1 MEENEMLEQT
11 NETENVETQTTEEN
25 EEGIELTDTT
35 DAGEVNAT
43 STDNETTEVKKTLR
57 DLLRENPEYQEEYN
71 IMLKTRLD
79 REDKKHQK
87 ELSKYR
93 DTENVLRTTLNLKDG
108 DDTNAKL
115 REYYEAEGVKLPEA
129 IKPGLS
135 SGEIEAI
142 AKYNANLIIESGT
155 EEMNKEANRLA
166 NIGYN
171 NLNESEKIIFNT
183 LCERLTEDKNK
194 EELLKIGAS
203 EDLLKDKSFVDFKSK
218 FNSNVPMKEIYEMYV
233 SKNNKKTVKEN
244 PGSMKNSDVSLVKDY
259 YTDEEIAKLTD
270 EQLDDPKIWEAVRKS
285 QTKNYKGGYFD

>member
-71 IMLKTRLD
+71 SMLKTRLD

>member
-1 MEENEMLEQT
+1 MENEEMLEQT
-11 NETENVETQTTEEN
+11 NESENVETQTTEEN

-43 STDNETTEVKKTLR
+43 STDNETAEVKKSLR

-71 IMLKTRLD
+71 SMLKTRLD

-115 REYYEAEGVKLPEA
+115 REYYEAEGFKLPEA

-155 EEMNKEANRLA
+155 DEMNKEANRLA

-194 EELLKIGAS
+194 EELLKIGAK

-218 FNSNVPMKEIYEMYV
+218 FNSNVSMKDIYDMYM
-233 SKNNKKTVKEN
+233 KTNNKKTVKEN

-259 YTDEEIAKLTD
+259 YTEEEIAKLTD

>member
-71 IMLKTRLD
+71 SMLKTRLD

-93 DTENVLRTTLNLKDG
+93 DTENVLRTTLKLKDG

-259 YTDEEIAKLTD
+259 YTEEEIAKLTD

>member
-11 NETENVETQTTEEN
+11 NETENVETQTTEET
-25 EEGIELTDTT
+25 EEGIELTDTSET
-35 DAGEVNAT
+35 IEEPKEEVVE
-43 STDNETTEVKKTLR
+43 ETTEVKKTLKE
-57 DLLRENPEYQEEYN
+57 LLRENPEYQEEYN
-71 IMLKTRLD
+71 SMLKTRLD

-194 EELLKIGAS
+194 EELLKIGAR

-218 FNSNVPMKEIYEMYV
+218 FNSNVPMKDIYDMYM
-233 SKNNKKTVKEN
+233 KTNNKKTVKEN

>member
-1 MEENEMLEQT
+1 MENEEMLEQT

-35 DAGEVNAT
+35 ETNTVE
-43 STDNETTEVKKTLR
+43 ETTEVKKTLR

-71 IMLKTRLD
+71 SMLKTRLD

-135 SGEIEAI
+135 TGEIEAL
-142 AKYNANLIIESGT
+142 AKYNAEQIIKSGYD
-155 EEMNKEANRLA
+155 EMKSEANRLA

-171 NLNESEKIIFNT
+171 NLNESEKIVFDTI
-183 LCERLTEDKNK
+183 CERLTEDKNK

-203 EDLLKDKSFVDFKSK
+203 EELLKDKSFVDFKSK
-218 FNSNVPMKEIYEMYV
+218 FNSNVPMKDIYDMYM
-233 SKNNKKTVKEN
+233 KTNNKKTVKEN

>member
-1 MEENEMLEQT
+1 MENEEMLEQT
-11 NETENVETQTTEEN
+11 NESENVETQTTEEN

-43 STDNETTEVKKTLR
+43 STDNETAEVKKSLR

-71 IMLKTRLD
+71 SMLKTRLD

-135 SGEIEAI
+135 SGEIESMVMVPPDDCVVSS
-142 AKYNANLIIESGT
+142 L
-155 EEMNKEANRLA
+155 
-166 NIGYN
+166 
-171 NLNESEKIIFNT
+171 
-183 LCERLTEDKNK
+183 
-194 EELLKIGAS
+194 
-203 EDLLKDKSFVDFKSK
+203 DFKVEVSIPALRHEEK
-218 FNSNVPMKEIYEMYV
+218 LKTAVLINRGKRCGEGCSNLFFFGAQMNV
-233 SKNNKKTVKEN
+233 
-244 PGSMKNSDVSLVKDY
+244 
-259 YTDEEIAKLTD
+259 
-270 EQLDDPKIWEAVRKS
+270 
-285 QTKNYKGGYFD
+285 

>member
-1 MEENEMLEQT
+1 MENEEMLEQT
-11 NETENVETQTTEEN
+11 NESENVETQTTEEN
-25 EEGIELTDTT
+25 EEGIELTDTSET
-35 DAGEVNAT
+35 TEVAE
-43 STDNETTEVKKTLR
+43 ETTEVKKSLR

-71 IMLKTRLD
+71 SMLKTRLD

-155 EEMNKEANRLA
+155 DEMNKEANRLA

-194 EELLKIGAS
+194 EELLKIGAK

-218 FNSNVPMKEIYEMYV
+218 FNSNVSMKDIYDMYM
-233 SKNNKKTVKEN
+233 KTNNKKTVKEN

>member
-11 NETENVETQTTEEN
+11 NDTENVDTQTTEEK
-25 EEGIELTDTT
+25 EEGIELTDT
-35 DAGEVNAT
+35 AEAEEVNTT
-43 STDNETTEVKKTLR
+43 STDDEKEEVKKTLR

-71 IMLKTRLD
+71 SMLKTRLD

-135 SGEIEAI
+135 SGEIEAV
-142 AKYNANLIIESGT
+142 AQYNAKQIIDSGFD
-155 EEMNKEANRLA
+155 EMKSEANRLA

-183 LCERLTEDKNK
+183 LCEKLQYEKDRK
-194 EELLKIGAS
+194 ELLQLGAK
-203 EDLLKDKSFVDFKSK
+203 EDLLNDKNFVEFKSG
-218 FNSNVPMKEIYEMYV
+218 FNSNKPIKDIYDMYMKLNQE
-233 SKNNKKTVKEN
+233 KTVKEN
-244 PGSMKNSDVSLVKDY
+244 PGSMKNSEINPTKDF
-259 YTDEEIAKLTD
+259 YTMEEIEKLSD

-285 QTKNYKGGYFD
+285 MTNGDKNNYFN

>member
-1 MEENEMLEQT
+1 MENEEMLEQT

-43 STDNETTEVKKTLR
+43 STDNETAEVKKTLR

-71 IMLKTRLD
+71 SMLKTRLD

-218 FNSNVPMKEIYEMYV
+218 FNSNVPMKDIYDMYM
-233 SKNNKKTVKEN
+233 KTNNKKTVKEN

-259 YTDEEIAKLTD
+259 YTEEEISKLTD

>member
-35 DAGEVNAT
+35 
-43 STDNETTEVKKTLR
+43 ETNTVEETAEVKKTLR

-71 IMLKTRLD
+71 SMLKTRLD

-155 EEMNKEANRLA
+155 DEMNKEANRLA

-194 EELLKIGAS
+194 EELLKIGAK

-218 FNSNVPMKEIYEMYV
+218 FNSNVPMKDIYDMYM
-233 SKNNKKTVKEN
+233 KTNNKKTVKEN

-259 YTDEEIAKLTD
+259 YTDEEIAKLTE

>member
-1 MEENEMLEQT
+1 MENEEMLEQT

-25 EEGIELTDTT
+25 EEGIELTDTSE
-35 DAGEVNAT
+35 AAEVNAT
-43 STDNETTEVKKTLR
+43 SDDNETKEVKKTLR
-57 DLLRENPEYQEEYN
+57 ELLKENPEYQEEYN
-71 IMLKTRLD
+71 SMLRTRLD

-135 SGEIEAI
+135 AGEIEAI

-171 NLNESEKIIFNT
+171 NLNESEKIVFNT

-203 EDLLKDKSFVDFKSK
+203 EDLLHDKSFVDFKSK
-218 FNSNVPMKEIYEMYV
+218 FNSNVPMKDIYDMYM
-233 SKNNKKTVKEN
+233 KTNNKKTVKEN

-285 QTKNYKGGYFD
+285 QTKNYKGGYLE

>member
-1 MEENEMLEQT
+1 MEKNEMLEQT

-43 STDNETTEVKKTLR
+43 STDNETAEVKKTLR

-71 IMLKTRLD
+71 SMLKTRLD

>member
-11 NETENVETQTTEEN
+11 NETENVETQTTEET
-25 EEGIELTDTT
+25 EEGIELTDTSDT
-35 DAGEVNAT
+35 NEVT
-43 STDNETTEVKKTLR
+43 ETEEVKKSLR
-57 DLLRENPEYQEEYN
+57 ELLRENPEYQEEYN
-71 IMLKTRLD
+71 SMLKTRLD
-79 REDKKHQK
+79 REDRKHQK

-135 SGEIEAI
+135 TGEIEAL
-142 AKYNANLIIESGT
+142 AKYNAEQIIESGT

-171 NLNESEKIIFNT
+171 NLNESEKIVFNT
-183 LCERLTEDKNK
+183 ICEKLTEDKNK
-194 EELLKIGAS
+194 EELLKVGAK
-203 EDLLKDKSFVDFKSK
+203 EDLLYDKSFKDFMSK
-218 FNSNVPMKEIYEMYV
+218 FNSNVPMKDIYDMYM
-233 SKNNKKTVKEN
+233 KTNNKKTVKEN
-244 PGSMKNSDVSLVKDY
+244 PGSMKNSDVSPVKDY

-270 EQLDDPKIWEAVRKS
+270 EQLDDPKIWDAVRKS